1 MLDNPR
7 HSVERVVYHALR
19 LLSQI
24 VEHLFY
30 RILDVGNLSCY
41 GLGLRLHK
49 SSELAALVRHRPY
62 RSLELLRTD
71 LSCRDEFTH
80 FVLGDAELRGKFFG
94 KRNTPTHK
102 LPQVLCEH
110 TPLCHRCAIEVHEV
124 CQRQGQTCSNVAQA
138 CEGLVHLIGGC
149 AVSEQLFRSVGDIGH
164 IERSNGG
171 GVDELRHQLVRLLL
185 AAEHRAKSDFQLLE
199 LSSDLGN
206 LCGEIFQFVNSENA
220 DHCRTD
226 FPHRSVNVVTLCF
239 GCLAYTLQQPFA
251 LRSVRTQLAV
261 VK

>member
-1 MLDNPR
+1 M
-7 HSVERVVYHALR
+7 
-19 LLSQI
+19 
-24 VEHLFY
+24 
-30 RILDVGNLSCY
+30 
-41 GLGLRLHK
+41 
-49 SSELAALVRHRPY
+49 
-62 RSLELLRTD
+62 
-71 LSCRDEFTH
+71 
-80 FVLGDAELRGKFFG
+80 
-94 KRNTPTHK
+94 
-102 LPQVLCEH
+102 
-110 TPLCHRCAIEVHEV
+110 
-124 CQRQGQTCSNVAQA
+124 
-138 CEGLVHLIGGC
+138 
-149 AVSEQLFRSVGDIGH
+149 
-164 IERSNGG
+164 
-171 GVDELRHQLVRLLL
+171 DELRHQLVRLLL